1 MDNRF
6 WGYLIAILLT
16 IALFSPYI
24 DFKRVGRSAL
34 VWGLNFAS
42 VLISPKMLLTFGIA
56 WMITNG
62 WSYLFVAFGIAF
74 DIKWM
79 LGIGTAYQ
87 TFLWFP
93 FTPEKIVTVA
103 IAIWLS
109 KKLFPKDIKLQE
121 QIRALNPKNLVK

>member
-1 MDNRF
+1 MDNRS

-16 IALFSPYI
+16 LALFSPYI

-34 VWGLNFAS
+34 VWGLNFAR

-87 TFLWFP
+87 TFLWLP
-93 FTPEKIVTVA
+93 ITPEKIVTVA